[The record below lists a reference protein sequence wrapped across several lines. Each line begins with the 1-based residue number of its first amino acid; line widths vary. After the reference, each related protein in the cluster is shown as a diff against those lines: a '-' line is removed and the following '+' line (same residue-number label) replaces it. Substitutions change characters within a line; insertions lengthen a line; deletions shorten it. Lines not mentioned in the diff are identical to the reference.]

1 MKELQTKLESFRIAM
16 EYGISKF
23 SHITLTARNLVD
35 PGGMELSSG
44 EIIPKLLHSNK
55 RLYLA
60 DSLGKL
66 VFQKLMSSFTHQS
79 SDFY

>member
-1 MKELQTKLESFRIAM
+1 MQTKLESFRIAM

-44 EIIPKLLHSNK
+44 EIIP
-55 RLYLA
+55 
-60 DSLGKL
+60 
-66 VFQKLMSSFTHQS
+66 
-79 SDFY
+79 